1 MDDSSSMGNWQQIS
15 LVLKSLQ
22 WHQDNLMP
30 RASTQFSII
39 SLYISRARYFL
50 KDIQI
55 MVLNAYNIS
64 FFANRHWDIRSF
76 FSLNTII
83 VFLLL
88 KKIVCFSTTFFFS
101 QSLAS
106 EALINQLYNCVTY
119 LSKCL
124 MHKFLQ

>member
-1 MDDSSSMGNWQQIS
+1 MDDSGSMGNWQQIS

-64 FFANRHWDIRSF
+64 FFANRHWDIRS
-76 FSLNTII
+76 
-83 VFLLL
+83 VF
-88 KKIVCFSTTFFFS
+88 
-101 QSLAS
+101 
-106 EALINQLYNCVTY
+106 
-119 LSKCL
+119 
-124 MHKFLQ
+124 